1 MPAVERGSAQF
12 WFIKSH
18 EFHHILKRAKI
29 SSFREL
35 LVIKNTYN
43 ATYKKKGY
51 IATYKK
57 NVKDINRVDNVKMCL
72 LLQHRNKEIKY
83 ILVFISQYNSNYYSF
98 DFPL

>member
-1 MPAVERGSAQF
+1 MPL
-12 WFIKSH
+12 I
-18 EFHHILKRAKI
+18 
-29 SSFREL
+29 
-35 LVIKNTYN
+35 
-43 ATYKKKGY
+43 KKKV
-51 IATYKK
+51 ILPLIKK